1 MKRVIVVDD
10 SAVVRRTLRRL
21 FEDAG
26 WAVCAEAENGEEA
39 ISKAQE
45 VTADVIVLDL
55 SMPAM
60 NGLLAGRILK
70 KMFPETPL
78 ILFTSFGNVLT
89 SKDLR
94 GAGFAALIDKTDAGK
109 LVPTAESL
117 LKSA

>member
-1 MKRVIVVDD
+1 MKRVLVVDD

-45 VTADVIVLDL
+45 VMADVIVLDL

-60 NGLLAGRILK
+60 NGLVAGRILK
-70 KMFPETPL
+70 KMLPETPL
-78 ILFTSFGNVLT
+78 ILFTSFGNVLN
-89 SKDLR
+89 SNDLR
-94 GAGFAALIDKTDAGK
+94 GAGFAALIDKTEAGK
-109 LVPTAESL
+109 LVATAESL
-117 LKSA
+117 LKPA